1 MIRKLRR
8 KFVCIVMALVLSVL
22 LLVLMGVNVFT
33 AGNLEKE
40 AVLAMRAALERPVGG
55 MRPVQSC
62 FVIQKTPHGY
72 LGEGNILEELADQET
87 LAALYEEAAAQR
99 ERVGVLKEAGLRYCR
114 QEGLWGDRVAFSS
127 LKEERYLL
135 AGLTRTSLLVFGAA
149 ALAFWGISILL
160 ARWAVGPVEKAW
172 KQQRQFVA
180 DASHELKTP
189 LTVILTNAEM
199 LQSTEYSPEE
209 KSRFA
214 TGILDVSRQMR
225 TLVESLLQLARADRG
240 VQAVEMGA
248 VDFSTLAENAVLP
261 FEPVYFE
268 QGLVLESRLEPGLTV
283 RGDSVALRQVV
294 DILLDNGSKYAAPGG
309 TASLEVYRQ
318 GKRVVLRFLTPG
330 EPLTQAQC
338 RDIFKRFYR
347 VDEARTPSGSYGL
360 GLSIAQNIVMQHG
373 GRIWAE
379 GVKEGNVFTVQ
390 LPEL

>member
-8 KFVCIVMALVLSVL
+8 KFVCIVMALVLSLL

-99 ERVGVLKEAGLRYCR
+99 DRVGVLKEAGLRYCR

>member
-40 AVLAMRAALERPVGG
+40 AVLAMRATLERPVGG

-99 ERVGVLKEAGLRYCR
+99 DRVGVLKEAGLRYCR

-283 RGDSVALRQVV
+283 RGDGVALRQVV

>member
-283 RGDSVALRQVV
+283 RGDGVALRQVV

>member
-8 KFVCIVMALVLSVL
+8 KFVCIVMALVLPVL
-22 LLVLMGVNVFT
+22 MLVLIGVNVFT

-99 ERVGVLKEAGLRYCR
+99 DRVGVLKEAGLRYCR

-283 RGDSVALRQVV
+283 RGDGVALRQVV